1 MATSQQRSRVA
12 VYPGTF
18 DPITNGHVDLATR
31 AAPLFDRLIVAI
43 AEARARARASG
54 SPSASRSRAS
64 RSPGVPNIEVRGFA
78 TLLADLVEEVGAGV
92 ILRGLRAVSD
102 FEYEFQL
109 ASMNRHLI
117 PTAETLFLTPSEQ
130 YSFISSSLVREIARL
145 GGDVSGFVHPVVQQA
160 LRNNYRK
167 LDHHHL
173 KGSKTMRKI
182 HRHHLHRVRRD
193 IRARR
198 MQPAAAEPRLR
209 QAASRSRR
217 SRRCRPIRPTRRHGS
232 STSSAS

>member
-43 AEARARARASG
+43 ADSTSKGPSLGINERISLARVALAGIA
-54 SPSASRSRAS
+54 
-64 RSPGVPNIEVRGFA
+64 NIEVRGFS

-130 YSFISSSLVREIARL
+130 YSFISSSLVREIARH

-160 LRNNYRK
+160 LRNTFRK
-167 LDHHHL
+167 
-173 KGSKTMRKI
+173 
-182 HRHHLHRVRRD
+182 
-193 IRARR
+193 
-198 MQPAAAEPRLR
+198 
-209 QAASRSRR
+209 
-217 SRRCRPIRPTRRHGS
+217 PT
-232 STSSAS
+232 TTT